1 MLKKRNL
8 INALFL
14 FDKSW
19 PREDVRPKLERRTVK
34 GISKAEQVMPSKK
47 KKRCRTEMKRQR

>member
-47 KKRCRTEMKRQR
+47 KKDVEQR

>member
-19 PREDVRPKLERRTVK
+19 PREDMRPKRERRTVK
-34 GISKAEQVMPSKK
+34 GISKAEQVMQSKK
-47 KKRCRTEMKRQR
+47 KRKM

>member
-19 PREDVRPKLERRTVK
+19 PREDMRPKLERKTVR
-34 GISKAEQVMPSKK
+34 GISKAEQVKK
-47 KKRCRTEMKRQR
+47 KDVEQR